1 MCVCV
6 CARVF
11 TCASQGS
18 CRPWRQE
25 GRNCTLHPCGDLYI
39 FWNFLGLL
47 PPGCGWQPCLAELQS
62 IPCLPPT
69 GFANVLKILNKDSSR
84 EELLSFIQQF
94 GSHYIAEA
102 LYGSEFSCTIH
113 FPSKKVQQQLWLQY
127 QKGEEGGG
135 KGQGYKCQLLFMLFS
150 THEHHAHTVA
160 TLVSGCRQET
170 CTKVSAQWQESV
182 ARVRG
187 QHP

>member
-1 MCVCV
+1 MEAREEELRFAPMWGLVCLEQ
-6 CARVF
+6 R
-11 TCASQGS
+11 
-18 CRPWRQE
+18 
-25 GRNCTLHPCGDLYI
+25 I
-39 FWNFLGLL
+39 FWASF
-47 PPGCGWQPCLAELQS
+47 PPGCGWQPCLADLP

-69 GFANVLKILNKDSSR
+69 GFANILKILNKDSSR

-135 KGQGYKCQLLFMLFS
+135 NRQGHKCRLSFVLFS
-150 THEHHAHTVA
+150 IHQPLSPVHTLSLCR
-160 TLVSGCRQET
+160 LVGTDTRL
-170 CTKVSAQWQESV
+170 V
-182 ARVRG
+182 
-187 QHP
+187 PN